1 MKLIRAKR
9 TFDIHI
15 RVTPTEK
22 QKLEKKAYDAGLSLS
37 EYIRQRLIHE
47 QPDLMQVA
55 TQNYL
60 KVLETRGIERGII
73 F

>member
-15 RVTPTEK
+15 RVTSTEK
-22 QKLEKKAYDAGLSLS
+22 QKLEKKAFDAGLSLS
-37 EYIRQRLIHE
+37 EYVRQRLIHE

-60 KVLETRGIERGII
+60 KVLETRGLERGII
-73 F
+73 L